1 MKSIS
6 CAIFAQI
13 CEISVLAKMQ
23 YQTSTHITGFALI
36 PKFNMLALTAAI
48 EPLRVANYLAG
59 EILYDWYF
67 VSGSGGTIKASNGM
81 SIETDSV
88 TGDKRKWNSI
98 IVCGSWNVEN
108 YEDGQLFNW
117 LRLQDNYG
125 VTLGGM
131 CMGAYVLAK
140 AKLLSGYDAT
150 VHWSWIPGFKEQY
163 PNVALKEQLFVIDR
177 NRVTS
182 AGGTAGI
189 DMMLHLIEKHHGVQL
204 TQEVAEQI
212 LHDPIREA
220 ESSQRK
226 VRLGNRKSL
235 HPTIRECIILMENN
249 LEEVLPI
256 PYIAKV
262 MGVSQRK
269 LERLFRQYLG
279 TSAIGFYRILRLQFS
294 RALLTQTS
302 MSIREISLASGF
314 PSFSHF
320 AKSFTEE
327 FGNNPS
333 QYREAWPVSESVP
346 RWPGMSSS
354 LIKFRNVAKAFNN
367 PPQE

>member
-1 MKSIS
+1 
-6 CAIFAQI
+6 
-13 CEISVLAKMQ
+13 MQ
-23 YQTSTHITGFALI
+23 YQTSTHITGFVLI
-36 PKFNMLALTAAI
+36 PKFNMMALTTAI

-67 VSGSGGTIKASNGM
+67 ISGSGGTVKASNGM
-81 SIETDSV
+81 SIETNSISE
-88 TGDKRKWNSI
+88 DKRKWNSI
-98 IVCGSWNVEN
+98 IVCGSWNAEHC
-108 YEDGQLFNW
+108 EDGHLFNW

-140 AKLLSGYDAT
+140 AKLLSGYSAT
-150 VHWSWIPGFKEQY
+150 VHWSCIPGFKEQY
-163 PNVALKEQLFVIDR
+163 PHVTLKEQLFVIDR

-189 DMMLHLIEKHHGVQL
+189 DMMLHLVERQHGVQL
-204 TQEVAEQI
+204 AQEVAEQI
-212 LHDPIREA
+212 LHDPIREQ
-220 ESSQRK
+220 ESAQRK
-226 VRLGNRKSL
+226 IRLGNRKSL
-235 HPTIRECIILMENN
+235 HTTIRECIILMENN

-256 PYIAKV
+256 PYIANV

-269 LERLFRQYLG
+269 LERLFQQYLG
-279 TSAIGFYRILRLQFS
+279 ISVIGFYRILRLQFS
-294 RALLTQTS
+294 RVLLTQTS

-320 AKSFTEE
+320 AKSFTRE
-327 FGNNPS
+327 FGKNPS
-333 QYREAWPVSESVP
+333 QYREAWPVSESMP

-354 LIKFRNVAKAFNN
+354 LTKFRKLAKASNN
-367 PPQE
+367 PSPEVNKNPSETG